1 MRIGKT
7 ALAVLFLVLAASS
20 QSSFAAQ
27 VYKVSTTLS
36 HDGKVFGAPAVVVK
50 ADTDASVA
58 VSGPHGY
65 KLRLCVT
72 DADDGKLK
80 ISTQLNSAY
89 GTISPTMVVFAGKPA
104 MVSVGSITIDITAS
118 RGGS

>member
-1 MRIGKT
+1 MRINKT
-7 ALAVLFLVLAASS
+7 ALAALFLVLAASS

-27 VYKVSTTLS
+27 VYSVSTTLS
-36 HDGKVFGAPAVVVK
+36 HDGKVFGEPSVVVK

-58 VSGPHGY
+58 VSGPRGY
-65 KLRLCVT
+65 KLRLRVT
-72 DADDGKLK
+72 DAGNGKLK

-89 GTISPTMVVFAGKPA
+89 ETISPTMVVFAGKPA
-104 MVSVGSITIDITAS
+104 MVSVGSTTINITAS